1 MQHTFRLGCLLAL
14 VGIAVLGAAC
24 GRTAGLPATQQ
35 AGASSSA
42 TPGASS
48 QVVSGQVTLTLDRQ
62 QYTAG
67 DIITVTIHNG
77 LSQTIWTVDHQTNC
91 TVVTAEHLQ
100 DGHWLA
106 VGDCR
111 LMTPTLLVPLP
122 DHSATTAQLAVPSA
136 SSSSG
141 SGWPTGTYHVTFT
154 YNGGDEG
161 SPSPG
166 GTSGIAHSAEF
177 TLR

>member
-24 GRTAGLPATQQ
+24 GQTVGSPAAPQ

-77 LSQTIWTVDHQTNC
+77 LSQTIWATDHQTSC
-91 TVVTAEHLQ
+91 TVLTAEHLQ
-100 DGHWLA
+100 DGQWVA
-106 VGDCR
+106 VGNCR
-111 LMTPTLLVPLP
+111 LQTPTLLVPLP
-122 DHSATTAQLAVPSA
+122 DHSATTVQLAVPQA
-136 SSSSG
+136 SSSG
-141 SGWPTGTYHVTFT
+141 SGWPAGTYRVTLL

-161 SPSPG
+161 TPSPG
-166 GTSGIAHSAEF
+166 GTSGVAHSAAF
-177 TLR
+177 TIR